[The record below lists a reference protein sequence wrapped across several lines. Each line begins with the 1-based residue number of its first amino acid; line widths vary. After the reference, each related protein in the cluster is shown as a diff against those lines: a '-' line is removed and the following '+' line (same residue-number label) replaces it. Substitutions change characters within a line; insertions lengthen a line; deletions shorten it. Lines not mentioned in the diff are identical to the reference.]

1 MTSFVHHLSKL
12 NYLTHEKS
20 VISLSTLIK
29 KLYVFVHYFCGL
41 GCLHMVIH
49 SLRLQICGRNKEG
62 SEGELAVSDAGKYRV
77 S

>member
-1 MTSFVHHLSKL
+1 MTSFVHHLGKL

-29 KLYVFVHYFCGL
+29 KLYIFVHNFCGL
-41 GCLHMVIH
+41 GCLNRVIH
-49 SLRLQICGRNKEG
+49 SSRLRICGRNKAG